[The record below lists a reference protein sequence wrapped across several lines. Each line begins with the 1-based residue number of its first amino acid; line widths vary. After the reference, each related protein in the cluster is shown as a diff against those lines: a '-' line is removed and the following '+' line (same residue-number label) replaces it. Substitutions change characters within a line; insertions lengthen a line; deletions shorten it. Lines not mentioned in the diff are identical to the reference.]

1 MNSPELHEHVDKLS
15 RLPTFKVR
23 TKNLCIV
30 SHNILPELFTVNT
43 IMVLGGEWCEA
54 RRSA

>member
-43 IMVLGGEWCEA
+43 IMGFEPSPLD
-54 RRSA
+54 